1 MKGDVR
7 MGFDRE
13 DFYDECKSYVTA
25 IDMLE
30 YIEDYLK
37 YDLPESVCDT
47 LRMNFNRT
55 IEHMENKYHNGKLR
69 H

>member
-1 MKGDVR
+1 

-30 YIEDYLK
+30 YIDDYLK
-37 YDLPESVCDT
+37 YDVPESVLDE
-47 LRMNFNRT
+47 LRKHFHQT
-55 IEHMENKYHNGKLR
+55 IEFMENKYHNKELR
-69 H
+69 

>member
-1 MKGDVR
+1 MS
-7 MGFDRE
+7 FDRE
-13 DFYDECKSYVTA
+13 DFYDECKTYVTA

-37 YDLPESVCDT
+37 YDVSDSVCDA
-47 LRMNFNRT
+47 LRMKFNQT
-55 IEHMENKYHNGKLR
+55 IEFMENKYHNRELR